1 MASNDQLMFD
11 EDIRSQLQDYGWR
24 HDPVTG
30 LPNRAFFRASIGP
43 FLEKAMADGQEIV
56 LLWIDVLNLRRE
68 YSVSGDEG
76 AERLVCNVSD
86 SLRPWVDSNELIS
99 RFGDHCFVLALRRNA
114 QIVTRLKLIMRAGA
128 RLRPLGS
135 EGKPLIAVG
144 AALFPEQTQSPEE
157 LIRFASLAAVAASNA
172 RSRTAVLFQTEM
184 NTALL
189 KERAI
194 EKDLH
199 SALSENQ
206 LSLVY
211 QPQVDLATGNII
223 GAESLAR
230 WNHPTRGTIYPTQ
243 FIPVAERSTL
253 IDEVF
258 VHLLRRLLAD
268 AAKWRAEGLE
278 LPSIAFNASA
288 ANVRQEEFVAIVA
301 EELRANPLGATQLE
315 IEVTESLLM
324 DDEDLFLDRLNGL
337 RSIGVKVSLDDF
349 GTRYTGFNALKGL
362 PLTAMKIDKCFVHGI
377 NRSTQAQSLC
387 KTIVTM
393 ARHLNLSTVAEG
405 IESAEELRI
414 LKKMGCDA
422 GQGFLFQRAL
432 RPDQMERFLDGWPER
447 KIQPEFFNTFTEQ
460 DSEMMH
466 EIQPL
471 IGVA

>member
-1 MASNDQLMFD
+1 MSSTTQLMLD
-11 EDIRSQLQDYGWR
+11 EDLRRELQDYGWR

-30 LPNRAFFRASIGP
+30 LPNRAFFRSSLGP
-43 FLEKAMADGQEIV
+43 FLQKAKDDGQEIV

-76 AERLVCNVSD
+76 AERLVCNVCD
-86 SLRPWVDSNELIS
+86 SLRPWIDSNELIS
-99 RFGDHCFVLALRRNA
+99 RFGDHCFVVALRRNA

-128 RLRPLGS
+128 RLRSVGS

-157 LIRFASLAAVAASNA
+157 LIRYASLAAVSAANS
-172 RSRTAVLFQTEM
+172 RSSTAVLFQTEM

-194 EKDLH
+194 EQELH
-199 SALSENQ
+199 TALSEHR

-211 QPQVDLATGNII
+211 QPQIDLPTGNII

-253 IDEVF
+253 IDEIF
-258 VHLLRRLLAD
+258 VYLLRQLLAD
-268 AAKWRAEGLE
+268 AAKWREQGVE
-278 LPSIAFNASA
+278 LPSLAFNVSA
-288 ANVRQEEFVAIVA
+288 ANVRHEDFVAIVA

-324 DDEDLFLDRLNGL
+324 DDEELFLDRLNGL

-362 PLTAMKIDKCFVHGI
+362 PLTSMKIDKCFVHGI

-393 ARHLNLSTVAEG
+393 ARHLNLTTVAEG

-432 RPDQMERFLDGWPER
+432 RPDQMERFLEGWPER
-447 KIQPEFFNTFTEQ
+447 KAQPEFFNTFIEAEGDQ
-460 DSEMMH
+460 IH
-466 EIQPL
+466 EAHPL